1 MTNTVGTGGTVA
13 QQSSLQSQILRQL
26 FVLRGRGAGLLCCQ
40 DTDASSDSARS
51 ESQGA
56 QVLY

>member
-1 MTNTVGTGGTVA
+1 MA

-26 FVLRGRGAGLLCCQ
+26 FVLRGRGAGLPCCQ

-51 ESQGA
+51 DSKGA
-56 QVLY
+56 RALY